1 MIVVH
6 TVEELRRLLS
16 AVRRSGGRIGFVPT
30 MGYLHEGHLRLCD
43 VARQHCGYVV
53 LSVFVN
59 PLQFGEGED
68 LERYPR
74 DLARDGEL
82 AAARGVHLL
91 FAPDVADMYP
101 AAAVAVTVTASQ
113 FADRLCGLY
122 RPGHFDGVLTVVA
135 KLFNMVA
142 PDVAVFGQKDLQQVA
157 VVRRMVLDLN
167 FDLAVVTAPIVREPD
182 GLAMSSRNVYLD
194 AGQRVAARA
203 LSRALAAAQD
213 AFSAGCTVPG
223 ELVAVARAILDA
235 ERGVSVQYVELV
247 DAETLDTPASARA
260 GHALA
265 VAAHVGATRLID
277 NHLLT

>member
-1 MIVVH
+1 MIDVG

-16 AVRRSGGRIGFVPT
+16 AVRRSGARIGFVPT

-43 VARQHCGYVV
+43 VARQHCDYVV

-59 PLQFGEGED
+59 PLQFGAGED

-82 AAARGVHLL
+82 AAGRGVNLL
-91 FAPDVADMYP
+91 FAPDVAEVYP
-101 AAAVAVTVTASQ
+101 AGAVAVTVTAPQLS
-113 FADRLCGLY
+113 DRLCGRY

-135 KLFNMVA
+135 KLFNMVG
-142 PDVAVFGQKDLQQVA
+142 PDVAVFGQKDLQQAA

-167 FDLAVVTAPIVREPD
+167 FELDVVTTPIVREPD

-194 AGQRVAARA
+194 AGQRVAGRS

-213 AFSAGCTVPG
+213 SFSAGCTAPG
-223 ELVAVARAILDA
+223 ELVAVARAILEG
-235 ERGVSVQYVELV
+235 ERGVEVQYVELV